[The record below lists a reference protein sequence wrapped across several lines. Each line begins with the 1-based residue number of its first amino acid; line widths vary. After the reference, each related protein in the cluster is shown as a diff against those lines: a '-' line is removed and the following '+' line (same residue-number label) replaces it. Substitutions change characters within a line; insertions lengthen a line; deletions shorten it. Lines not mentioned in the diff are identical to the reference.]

1 MNKLEMA
8 SMDIDKYLVD
18 LRAAGATGL
27 DQCETRLR
35 NNARNVEKLRNLFYE
50 GLAALMFLRHCWRV
64 MLRESPDLQIEL
76 GGQVAYAEVKHFRQ
90 KNQDKLNEQAMLNAR
105 GGILALLDEPTA
117 TEGNSAW
124 EQIADVAIK
133 KASQYVEGAANILVV
148 ESDSECLELTVTS
161 AVHEYVKRV
170 PASADSPLR
179 RLSGILLVTRGSMS
193 FKERPSN
200 VEFCQTKHAAVPL
213 NDRLA
218 GGLNSIRI
226 G

>member
-1 MNKLEMA
+1 
-8 SMDIDKYLVD
+8 
-18 LRAAGATGL
+18 
-27 DQCETRLR
+27 
-35 NNARNVEKLRNLFYE
+35 
-50 GLAALMFLRHCWRV
+50 

-76 GGQVAYAEVKHFRQ
+76 GGQVAYAEVKHFCQ

-161 AVHEYVKRV
+161 AVHEYDKRCLH
-170 PASADSPLR
+170 PLIRRSADS
-179 RLSGILLVTRGSMS
+179 
-193 FKERPSN
+193 
-200 VEFCQTKHAAVPL
+200 AV
-213 NDRLA
+213 
-218 GGLNSIRI
+218 SCW
-226 G
+226 